1 MPIPAP
7 SPNEDE
13 GAYVT
18 RCIEAQSGEDKPDD
32 QKAAICYARCRESLA
47 GQRSEVA
54 KKLEGKI
61 DGPMGR

>member
-18 RCIEAQSGEDKPDD
+18 RCIEAQFGEDKPDD
-32 QKAAICYARCRESLA
+32 QKAAICYARYRESLA